1 MDYYVNPMWF
11 YAISVFGGLR
21 TFLFLLSIACLIAA
35 IACAAT
41 GSTKP
46 REDDEKTFYKAAKRY
61 LVLTIVFVFIGFL
74 IPTKETMYQMLIAAT
89 ATKTNVK
96 DAVQIIL
103 NAAKEIIQEVNK

>member
-11 YAISVFGGLR
+11 YAISVLGGLR
-21 TFLFLLSIACLIAA
+21 TFFFILGIACFIFAFS
-35 IACAAT
+35 CA
-41 GSTKP
+41 
-46 REDDEKTFYKAAKRY
+46 RESSDTLNEKEEKAYVKAAKRY
-61 LVLTIVFVFIGFL
+61 LILTIVFVLIGFL